1 MSNINDLIQQYCP
14 NGCEYKSLSEISD
27 RIKAMTG
34 VSNKWAENGN
44 CQFIDYLNA
53 YNHLKI
59 DVSLRPFAT
68 VKKLEQMPLMTGDI
82 LITSASET
90 PDECAL
96 SAVIEDEIDDN
107 TFLDDHLF
115 GIRIKPEYKTL
126 VNPSYVNYYF
136 HSKDFRKILPKAVRG
151 VTRYYVSL
159 PEFMELEIPV
169 PPLPVQ
175 EEIVRILDKFTELE
189 QELEQELEL
198 RKKQYEYYRDKMLS
212 LEDYDGEVEY
222 KMLGEV
228 VTRKITKGTT
238 PTTIG
243 YSFMPDGVNFIKVET
258 IGANGEF
265 ISSKMEH
272 ISDECNDKMARS
284 QLEEFDIMFS
294 IAGAIGKIIMVTN
307 DVLPANTNQAL
318 AIIRLDRTIFNPYY
332 VKYYLET
339 SMAAS
344 EYLVMKT
351 GAAQPNVSLESLG
364 NVHIPHVSMD
374 EQNRI
379 VEKLDKFSTLASDIF
394 EGLPAEIKMRHQQY
408 EYYRDKLL
416 NFKRLEV
423 V

>member
-1 MSNINDLIQQYCP
+1 MSRLDELIQQYCP
-14 NGCEYKSLSEISD
+14 DGVEYSTVGEKLKVNRGKRLTKSQLSEDGKYTVYHGSKDTPLGYYTSSNVKGHTTIVVNTGGIGGVKYCEDDFWCSD
-27 RIKAMTG
+27 GSFWIGHSDDMNDKFVYYWVSQFEDWFATQKRSGGVPTIDRNT
-34 VSNKWAENGN
+34 VSN
-44 CQFIDYLNA
+44 
-53 YNHLKI
+53 
-59 DVSLRPFAT
+59 
-68 VKKLEQMPLMTGDI
+68 
-82 LITSASET
+82 
-90 PDECAL
+90 
-96 SAVIEDEIDDN
+96 
-107 TFLDDHLF
+107 
-115 GIRIKPEYKTL
+115 
-126 VNPSYVNYYF
+126 
-136 HSKDFRKILPKAVRG
+136 
-151 VTRYYVSL
+151 
-159 PEFMELEIPV
+159 LEIPV

-212 LEDYDGEVEY
+212 LSDYDVEVEY
-222 KMLGEV
+222 KTLGEV

-243 YSFMPDGVNFIKVET
+243 YSFTSEGVNFIKVET
-258 IGANGEF
+258 IGVNGEF
-265 ISSKMEH
+265 VSSKMEH

-351 GAAQPNVSLESLG
+351 GAAQPNVSLESLS
-364 NVHIPHVSMD
+364 NVHIPYVSMD

-379 VEKLDKFSTLASDIF
+379 VETLDKFSTLTSDIS

-423 V
+423 A